1 MLERPNALLLPVESL
16 IRTAQ
21 GWRAW
26 VLTDGQAQPRT
37 VTVGDSDGQHR
48 MVTEE
53 LTESDAVVLRPPAEL
68 VVGHRVKAEE
78 GK

>member
-1 MLERPNALLLPVESL
+1 MESL

-26 VLTDGQAQPRT
+26 VLTHGQTQPRI
-37 VTVGDSDGQHR
+37 VGDSDGQHG
-48 MVTEE
+48 MVTEG
-53 LTESDAVVLRPPAEL
+53 LSESDAVVLLPPPGL
-68 VVGHRVKAEE
+68 VAGQRVKAEAA

>member
-1 MLERPNALLLPVESL
+1 
-16 IRTAQ
+16 
-21 GWRAW
+21 

-48 MVTEE
+48 MVTEG
-53 LTESDAVVLRPPAEL
+53 LTENDAVVLRPPPGL
-68 VVGHRVKAEE
+68 VAGQRVKAEAAA